1 MDASSPSRSSIVFLR
16 LRPFPARGG
25 ILERSTF
32 NSISDAT
39 RTRRRATAA
48 LHKHLVTAE
57 GTLAVV
63 QRNHVVNGALPL
75 VILLLRIEE
84 TLRTPPEEL
93 LLAQHG
99 HSLPVD
105 VPVLGK
111 VHQVHQRSVTRE
123 LRRIHHLSP
132 AADGTVRVVCAS
144 PIVHRALIMMSF
156 GTSPPDHLRGA
167 LRHVL
172 RCQSLVSLKVPLR
185 REVRTTGR

>member
-93 LLAQHG
+93 LLA
-99 HSLPVD
+99 
-105 VPVLGK
+105 
-111 VHQVHQRSVTRE
+111 
-123 LRRIHHLSP
+123 
-132 AADGTVRVVCAS
+132 
-144 PIVHRALIMMSF
+144 
-156 GTSPPDHLRGA
+156 
-167 LRHVL
+167 
-172 RCQSLVSLKVPLR
+172 
-185 REVRTTGR
+185 